1 MRVLQT
7 LRDQRQGSL
16 RAVFLKALV
25 LVAVAGI
32 VSSLSVGI
40 DNREV
45 FAAQPPAVVG
55 KNVGS
60 GTAAG
65 PRIAALSSLVA
76 RSDATV
82 VESSRDLAN
91 LRSQLARL
99 QAAEAAARA
108 HTDELGAL
116 EVQAQ
121 SRLIEARAT
130 LASLAAAAYRD
141 TASAPVFVIFLRART
156 PLDIEYRQ
164 ELVRQT
170 ARVRNRALR
179 QAKSAEVIAANA
191 TRVARIERDRIRGEL
206 QTVSVQIPAVEK
218 RGSAAR
224 ITATNG
230 RFWLARWSS
239 IANGTATTI
248 RGQPVLGSEEM
259 SRWFIGTRGN
269 RSRATVPMAELARYY
284 VEEGSSENIR
294 GDIAFAQSVL
304 ETGGFRFPDGGQV
317 APSDNNF
324 AGMGA
329 CDSCA
334 SGRTYSS
341 ARIGVRAQMQLLRVY
356 AQPGLR
362 NSMLGNPAVDPRLDT
377 HYLKGKV
384 QTWSGLTG
392 TWATA
397 RAYGDRIIE
406 IFSEML
412 AWLTDRAGLG

>member
-1 MRVLQT
+1 MRIPQGF
-7 LRDQRQGSL
+7 RDRQGGYL
-16 RAVFLKALV
+16 RALLLRALTLIAV
-25 LVAVAGI
+25 TGVVASLIVAAG
-32 VSSLSVGI
+32 GA
-40 DNREV
+40 EA
-45 FAAQPPAVVG
+45 FAYQRPKAVV
-55 KNVGS
+55 KNAGS
-60 GTAAG
+60 GAAAG
-65 PRIAALSSLVA
+65 PRIAALSSLAA
-76 RSDATV
+76 RSDAIV
-82 VESSRDLAN
+82 VESNRDLGN

-99 QAAEAAARA
+99 QNAEAAARA
-108 HTDELGAL
+108 RTDELGVIEA
-116 EVQAQ
+116 EAQ
-121 SRLIEARAT
+121 NSLIGARAT
-130 LASLAAAAYRD
+130 LASLAASAYRD
-141 TASAPVFVIFLRART
+141 TASAPVFVIFLSART

-191 TRVARIERDRIRGEL
+191 TKTARIERDRIRVEL
-206 QTVSVQIPAVEK
+206 ETVSAQIPSVEK
-218 RGSAAR
+218 RGNSAR
-224 ITATNG
+224 INATNA

-239 IANGTATTI
+239 IANGTATAI

-259 SRWFIGTRGN
+259 SRWFTGTRGN
-269 RSRATVPMAELARYY
+269 RSRATVPMAELASYY
-284 VEEGSSENIR
+284 VEEGSSENVR

-304 ETGGFRFPDGGQV
+304 ETGGFRFPEGGQV

-334 SGRTYSS
+334 SGRSYPS

-406 IFSEML
+406 IYSEML

>member
-1 MRVLQT
+1 MKLHQANKDRH
-7 LRDQRQGSL
+7 QGYL
-16 RAVFLKALV
+16 RAVFLRPLA
-25 LVAVAGI
+25 LVAVI
-32 VSSLSVGI
+32 SLVSSLSVST
-40 DNREV
+40 DSREASAV
-45 FAAQPPAVVG
+45 QRSAAVV
-55 KNVGS
+55 KNAGS

-65 PRIAALSSLVA
+65 PRIVALSLLVT

-82 VESSRDLAN
+82 VESNRDLGN
-91 LRSQLARL
+91 LRSQLVRL
-99 QAAEAAARA
+99 QSAEAAARA
-108 HTDELGAL
+108 HTDELGVIEA
-116 EVQAQ
+116 QAQ
-121 SRLIEARAT
+121 SNLIEARAT
-130 LASLAAAAYRD
+130 LASLAAAAYRG
-141 TASAPVFVIFLRART
+141 TASAPTLVIFLRART

-191 TRVARIERDRIRGEL
+191 TRTARIERDRIRGEVE
-206 QTVSVQIPAVEK
+206 TVSARIPVVEK
-218 RGSAAR
+218 RGSSAR
-224 ITATNG
+224 ISATNG

-239 IANGTATTI
+239 IANGTATAI

-269 RSRATVPMAELARYY
+269 RSRATVPMPELAGYY

-334 SGRTYSS
+334 SGRSYPS
-341 ARIGVRAQMQLLRVY
+341 ARIGVRGQMQLLRVY

-406 IFSEML
+406 IYSEML
-412 AWLTDRAGLG
+412 SWLTDRAGLG

>member
-1 MRVLQT
+1 MKLHQANKDRH
-7 LRDQRQGSL
+7 QGYL
-16 RAVFLKALV
+16 RAVFLRPLA
-25 LVAVAGI
+25 LVAVI
-32 VSSLSVGI
+32 SLVSSLSVST
-40 DNREV
+40 DSREASAV
-45 FAAQPPAVVG
+45 QRSAAVV
-55 KNVGS
+55 KNAGS

-65 PRIAALSSLVA
+65 PRIAALSLLVT

-82 VESSRDLAN
+82 VESNRDLGN
-91 LRSQLARL
+91 LRSQLVRL
-99 QAAEAAARA
+99 QSAEAAARA
-108 HTDELGAL
+108 HTDELGVIEA
-116 EVQAQ
+116 QAQ
-121 SRLIEARAT
+121 SNLIEARAT
-130 LASLAAAAYRD
+130 LASLAAAAYRG
-141 TASAPVFVIFLRART
+141 TASAPTLVIFLRART

-191 TRVARIERDRIRGEL
+191 TRTARIERDRIRGEVE
-206 QTVSVQIPAVEK
+206 TVSARIPVVEK
-218 RGSAAR
+218 RGSSAR
-224 ITATNG
+224 ISATNG

-239 IANGTATTI
+239 IANGTATAI

-269 RSRATVPMAELARYY
+269 RSRATVPMPELAGYY

-334 SGRTYSS
+334 SGRSYPS
-341 ARIGVRAQMQLLRVY
+341 ARIGVRGQMQLLRVY

-406 IFSEML
+406 IYSEML
-412 AWLTDRAGLG
+412 SWLTDRAGLG

>member
-1 MRVLQT
+1 MRVHKGIT
-7 LRDQRQGSL
+7 DRHQGYL
-16 RAVFLKALV
+16 RAVFLRLLALV
-25 LVAVAGI
+25 SLIGLI
-32 VSSLSVGI
+32 SSPSVSA
-40 DNREV
+40 DTRE
-45 FAAQPPAVVG
+45 ALALQRSAVVL
-55 KNVGS
+55 KNGGS
-60 GTAAG
+60 GTAAA
-65 PRIAALSSLVA
+65 PRIAALSSFVT
-76 RSDATV
+76 RSDAAV
-82 VESSRDLAN
+82 VESNRNLGN
-91 LRSQLARL
+91 LRSELVRL
-99 QAAEAAARA
+99 QSAEAAARA
-108 HTDELGAL
+108 HTDELGVIEA
-116 EVQAQ
+116 QAQ
-121 SRLIEARAT
+121 SNLIEARAT

-141 TASAPVFVIFLRART
+141 TASAPAFVIFLRART

-170 ARVRNRALR
+170 ARVRNRAVR

-191 TRVARIERDRIRGEL
+191 TRTARIERDRIRGEL
-206 QTVSVQIPAVEK
+206 ETVSARIPAVEK
-218 RGSAAR
+218 RGNSAR
-224 ITATNG
+224 ISATNG

-239 IANGTATTI
+239 IANGTATAI

-269 RSRATVPMAELARYY
+269 RSRATVPMPELARYY

-334 SGRTYSS
+334 SGRSYPA

-384 QTWSGLTG
+384 QAWSGLTG

-406 IFSEML
+406 IYSEML
-412 AWLTDRAGLG
+412 SWLTDRAGLG